1 MRWNA
6 VLTGAVKHFKR
17 LLALLLRH
25 EEGAVRHCAPVLIA
39 GEYRVQ
45 IDLNNP
51 ENLTL
56 AAVRQLIASASD
68 DEHTQLRVTKRGI
81 AYISSGAA
89 VGGVD
94 IDGLLFRLETWAKG
108 SGYVGN
114 VAASDEVWVMQIFNA
129 LKQNWPKPPFDYID
143 VY

>member
-1 MRWNA
+1 M
-6 VLTGAVKHFKR
+6 
-17 LLALLLRH
+17 
-25 EEGAVRHCAPVLIA
+25 RHCQPVLMT
-39 GEYRVQ
+39 GEHRVQ

-56 AAVRQLIASASD
+56 AAVRQLLASASD
-68 DEHTQLRVTKRGI
+68 DEHTQLRVTKAGI
-81 AYISSGAA
+81 AYISSGRA
-89 VGGVD
+89 VGGVE

-129 LKQNWPKPPFDYID
+129 LKDNWPNPPLDYID

>member
-1 MRWNA
+1 MC
-6 VLTGAVKHFKR
+6 
-17 LLALLLRH
+17 
-25 EEGAVRHCAPVLIA
+25 CATLWPCLIA
-39 GEYRVQ
+39 GERQVQ

-56 AAVRQLIASASD
+56 EAVRQMLASASD
-68 DEHTQLRVTKRGI
+68 DQHTQLRVTKAGI
-81 AYISSGAA
+81 AYISSGV
-89 VGGVD
+89 VGGTD
-94 IDGLLFRLETWAKG
+94 IAGLLFRLETWAKG

-143 VY
+143 IY